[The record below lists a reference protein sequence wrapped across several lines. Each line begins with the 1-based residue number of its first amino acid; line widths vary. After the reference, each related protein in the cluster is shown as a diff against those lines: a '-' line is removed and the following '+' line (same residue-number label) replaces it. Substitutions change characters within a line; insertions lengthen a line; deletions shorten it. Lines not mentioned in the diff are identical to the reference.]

1 MRCLVAQSCQTLC
14 APMDCSWP
22 GSSVHGDSSGKNTT
36 VGYHPPGDLP
46 NPGVEPK
53 SLAMQ
58 EDFLPA
64 EPPGKPMNTA
74 VGSLFLLQGIFLT
87 QEPNQCLLH
96 CRQIIYQLSYQGI
109 KKKKKCPFSPGR
121 QFLRNNTK
129 LKNLCT
135 TRYQDTKD
143 TKSVIFTQG

>member
-53 SLAMQ
+53 SLALQ

-109 KKKKKCPFSPGR
+109 KKKKNVHFPQAGNF
-121 QFLRNNTK
+121 
-129 LKNLCT
+129 
-135 TRYQDTKD
+135 
-143 TKSVIFTQG
+143 